1 MSKIS
6 PLIAKYLHEHNTL
19 TLESLGKFT
28 LVGNTEY
35 VDPNE
40 KNAPQNSVSF
50 EYDKNAKNEDE
61 FISFIV
67 KETGKIKPLAT
78 ADLETYIILGKQ
90 LLNISKPLVIEGVGT
105 LNKVSSGTLEF
116 ISGNFEPPK
125 INVDNDRD
133 RRSRLAKQ
141 SNKNVEKEINFEKNL
156 SDDSSSR
163 GKSKVIRFIGFLG
176 LLALLGGAGYGI
188 WHFLL
193 SNKDTET
200 ATVSTNNT
208 AKKDTI
214 KSSTPI
220 NTTDTSLKPIVTT
233 PPDSLGRTAYKMV
246 IDVLPKDAAL
256 LRYNKLVSY
265 KYKPL
270 LYSKDSI
277 TYKIAIP
284 MVAFAKDTTRIK
296 DSLQRLFIVPAQ
308 IRAGKVVTIE
318 Q

>member
-19 TLESLGKFT
+19 NLEGFGKFS

-35 VDPNE
+35 VDPND
-40 KNAPQNSVSF
+40 KNTSQNTVSF
-50 EYDKNAKNEDE
+50 EYDKNAKSDE
-61 FISFIV
+61 AFISFIV

-105 LNKVSSGTLEF
+105 LNKMSSGTLEF

-125 INVDNDRD
+125 ISVDNDRD

-141 SNKNVEKEINFEKNL
+141 PNQNREKEINFEKNL
-156 SDDSSSR
+156 NDDSRSK
-163 GKSKVIRFIGFLG
+163 GKSKAIRFLGFLG
-176 LLALLGGAGYGI
+176 ILAMLGGLGYGI

-193 SNKDTET
+193 SRKDNDT
-200 ATVSTNNT
+200 ATVTTNNT
-208 AKKDTI
+208 AK
-214 KSSTPI
+214 
-220 NTTDTSLKPIVTT
+220 TDTSKVAIANTVDTSKKTVPVAA
-233 PPDSLGRTAYKMV
+233 PDSLGRTAYKMV
-246 IDVLPKDAAL
+246 IDVLPKEDATI
-256 LRYNKLVSY
+256 RYNKLIGY
-265 KYKPL
+265 GYKPL
-270 LYSKDSI
+270 MYTKDSI
-277 TYKIAIP
+277 TYKIAMP
-284 MVAFAKDTTRIK
+284 VVAFAKDTARVR
-296 DSLQRLFIVPAQ
+296 DSIQRNFVLPAQ